1 MLENKIEQKLRQ
13 EVERIGGKAYKLESQ
28 GNAGMP
34 DRLVCLSQGRVVFV
48 ETKKPKGGRL
58 SKLQQFRISELN
70 GMGFDARVINTYEQ
84 IQEFI
89 AEVTNGI

>member
-1 MLENKIEQKLRQ
+1 MLENKIEQKLKQ

-34 DRLVCLSQGRVVFV
+34 DRLVCLPQNRAVFV

-58 SKLQQFRISELN
+58 SKIQRFRISELN
-70 GMGFDARVINTYEQ
+70 GMGFDVRVINTYEQ

-89 AEVTNGI
+89 AEVTDEI